1 MELNATLQDQI
12 DSLKLVQANEQPRST
27 TVNPNYLS
35 DYRGYLM
42 GMSPAEIDRLHQ
54 FRNNGMYVR
63 SPEEFQ
69 KVTGISDSLFKTISP
84 ILRLPKLKKTYFGNR
99 AGKKRTII
107 KKDLN
112 TATATELEAIY
123 GIGKVLS
130 KRIIKFRNA
139 LGGFIDERQLY
150 DVYGLE
156 EEVVRRVFNSYEI
169 IKIPEIKRY
178 SINGATAAEL
188 ASSVYLS
195 WDVAREIVAYR
206 DSVGGVTKWE
216 EIATIQG
223 FPIDKIERIKLY
235 LTL

>member
-12 DSLKLVQANEQPRST
+12 DSLKGVQANEQRRPTS
-27 TVNPNYLS
+27 VNPNYLS
-35 DYRGYLM
+35 DYRGYLL
-42 GMSPAEIDRLHQ
+42 GMSPAEIDRLQQ

-63 SPEEFQ
+63 SKEEFQ
-69 KVTGISDSLFKTISP
+69 KVTGISDSLLKTISP
-84 ILRLPKLKKTYFGNR
+84 ILRLPKIKKTYFGNQ
-99 AGKKRTII
+99 AVNKSTIK

-130 KRIIKFRNA
+130 KRIIKFRNV

-156 EEVVRRVFNSYEI
+156 EEVVRSVFDSYEI
-169 IKIPEIKRY
+169 IKIPEIKRF
-178 SINGATAAEL
+178 SINDATVAEL

-195 WDVAREIVAYR
+195 WDVARKIVAYR